1 MKYHNSPVR
10 FDQSVA
16 LGPESQRLFF
26 ILKQRLSKDTKA
38 TLHTC
43 IKLYRVYH
51 YHRDLL
57 INEKIN
63 ENNDIEK

>member
-1 MKYHNSPVR
+1 MKYHNTPVR

-43 IKLYRVYH
+43 INLYRVYH

-57 INEKIN
+57 IMKIN